1 MKYLA
6 IGEMCELLNGFAFKS
21 NEYVSE
27 GIRVIRIANVQK
39 GYIEDS
45 SPCFYPEDQKY
56 AFEKFML
63 RKNDLLVSL
72 TGNVGRVG
80 LLPEGMMPAA
90 LNQRVACLRIKDK
103 YEIDKKYL
111 FHLLNSNYFENA
123 CIESSNGAAQK
134 NLSTNWL
141 KKFCVPVPTS
151 DEQKDIA
158 RIFDSIIELIYLN
171 KNHLEKLDELVKSR
185 FIEMFGDQKTNSL
198 GLPTSK
204 LGNVAF
210 VGSSKRVFKEELIES
225 GVPFYRG
232 TEVGALAFGESIAP
246 ELFITRSHYQELVD
260 HTGKPIIGDLLMPSI
275 CPDGQI
281 WLVDTEEPFY
291 FKDGRVLWVKPDRS
305 IFNSTFLQYAMRDR
319 FISDFESFAS
329 GTTFAELKIFILKNL
344 VVTVPRMEM
353 QNEFAAFVQQVDKLK
368 FDFDFLVSFS
378 IPSICLF
385 CLKLDP

>member
-185 FIEMFGDQKTNSL
+185 FVEMFGRIDKIDSSFVLWADVVEIINGKDYKTNQVKSGGYPVYGTGGEIARADSFL
-198 GLPTSK
+198 CPANSVIVGRKGTINNPLLITEPFW
-204 LGNVAF
+204 NVD
-210 VGSSKRVFKEELIES
+210 
-225 GVPFYRG
+225 
-232 TEVGALAFGESIAP
+232 TAFGIVPKENKM
-246 ELFITRSHYQELVD
+246 HYLYLYWFCKQFDFSQLNKS
-260 HTGKPIIGDLLMPSI
+260 TTLPSTTKKDLLKIEIKLP
-275 CPDGQI
+275 
-281 WLVDTEEPFY
+281 EY
-291 FKDGRVLWVKPDRS
+291 A
-305 IFNSTFLQYAMRDR
+305 LQ
-319 FISDFESFAS
+319 
-329 GTTFAELKIFILKNL
+329 
-344 VVTVPRMEM
+344 
-353 QNEFAAFVQQVDKLK
+353 QEFADFVYQVDKLK
-368 FDFDFLVSFS
+368 FDLG
-378 IPSICLF
+378 ICLF
-385 CLKLDP
+385 ILREETFRLSG

>member
-185 FIEMFGDQKTNSL
+185 FNFRE
-198 GLPTSK
+198 
-204 LGNVAF
+204 VA
-210 VGSSKRVFKEELIES
+210 
-225 GVPFYRG
+225 
-232 TEVGALAFGESIAP
+232 A
-246 ELFITRSHYQELVD
+246 
-260 HTGKPIIGDLLMPSI
+260 
-275 CPDGQI
+275 
-281 WLVDTEEPFY
+281 
-291 FKDGRVLWVKPDRS
+291 
-305 IFNSTFLQYAMRDR
+305 
-319 FISDFESFAS
+319 
-329 GTTFAELKIFILKNL
+329 
-344 VVTVPRMEM
+344 
-353 QNEFAAFVQQVDKLK
+353 
-368 FDFDFLVSFS
+368 
-378 IPSICLF
+378 
-385 CLKLDP
+385 

>member
-185 FIEMFGDQKTNSL
+185 FVEMFGDPCHHSRNWNQEKLSKHLTVIGGFAFKSSYYKEEGIPVLRIGNINSGEFCCDGLVFWEEDPKLEKYKVFPGDIVISLTGTVGKGDYGNVCIL
-198 GLPTSK
+198 GADYPIYYLNQRNAKLDLDDSINAVYLSELLKFPEVKSK
-204 LGNVAF
+204 LTNISRGVRQANISNKDILNLQVA
-210 VGSSKRVFKEELIES
+210 
-225 GVPFYRG
+225 VPP
-232 TEVGALAFGESIAP
+232 LS
-246 ELFITRSHYQELVD
+246 
-260 HTGKPIIGDLLMPSI
+260 
-275 CPDGQI
+275 
-281 WLVDTEEPFY
+281 
-291 FKDGRVLWVKPDRS
+291 
-305 IFNSTFLQYAMRDR
+305 LQ
-319 FISDFESFAS
+319 
-329 GTTFAELKIFILKNL
+329 
-344 VVTVPRMEM
+344 
-353 QNEFAAFVQQVDKLK
+353 QEFADFVYRVDKLK